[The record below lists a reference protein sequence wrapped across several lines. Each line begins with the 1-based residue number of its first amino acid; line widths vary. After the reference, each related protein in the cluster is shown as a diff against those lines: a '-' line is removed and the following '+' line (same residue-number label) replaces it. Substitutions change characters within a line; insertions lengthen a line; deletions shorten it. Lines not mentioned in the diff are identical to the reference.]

1 VLSFFELVPNR
12 HMHFTVNTKKIHL
25 FYIVCEMKLKK
36 GLNIL
41 TTRLLQ
47 FELQLEKK
55 NPNFFNFVN
64 CASR

>member
-1 VLSFFELVPNR
+1 
-12 HMHFTVNTKKIHL
+12 MHFTVNTKKIHL